1 MKVLA
6 LEVTN
11 RCNRACRHCFRNRA
25 DPPESLPLELA
36 EQLLIQAKPLGI
48 RGVCL
53 TGGEVALYPQLGEL
67 VRLVTANGFLFTLV
81 TNGHRFEDQVL
92 PLLLEPEVKSRLASV
107 CVSLDGDT
115 AQTHDALRGRQSYAE
130 AGEAAALCRR
140 HHLPLSLKSVVTAL
154 NQEELE
160 QLAHR
165 GAQWGAREHEF
176 IFPFPTPTLIR
187 EGLLPHPDELKRM
200 ARWIKNDLAGS
211 VKSAVTVEGFAPEV
225 VLNCGTVMNDLNVDY
240 QGHLILCCQ
249 LSHVTMGDGVPNRF
263 GGELVADLKE
273 VPLREG
279 IILQYRL
286 AVKLIEERLA
296 NGGKPPGLSQ
306 TPCHWC
312 LHHFGKL
319 EWLKDFPD
327 SPWAAGVLDG

>member
-1 MKVLA
+1 
-6 LEVTN
+6 
-11 RCNRACRHCFRNRA
+11 
-25 DPPESLPLELA
+25 
-36 EQLLIQAKPLGI
+36 
-48 RGVCL
+48 
-53 TGGEVALYPQLGEL
+53 
-67 VRLVTANGFLFTLV
+67 V
-81 TNGHRFEDQVL
+81 TNGYRFEAQVL
-92 PLLLEPEVKSRLASV
+92 PLLLEPAVKARLASV
-107 CVSLDGDT
+107 CVSLDGAT
-115 AQTHDALRGRQSYAE
+115 ARAHDALRGASAFAE
-130 AGEAAALCRR
+130 AGEAAVLCR
-140 HHLPLSLKSVVTAL
+140 HHKLPLSLKSVITAL
-154 NQEELE
+154 NQGELEEL
-160 QLAHR
+160 AHL
-165 GAQWGAREHEF
+165 GGQWGARQHEF

-187 EGLLPHPDELKRM
+187 EGLLPPPDELKRK
-200 ARWIKNDLAGS
+200 ARWVKSNLAGS
-211 VKSAVTVEGFAPEV
+211 VKSEVTVEGFAPEEV

-319 EWLKDFPD
+319 DWLKEFPD
-327 SPWAAGVLDG
+327 SPWAQELLADF